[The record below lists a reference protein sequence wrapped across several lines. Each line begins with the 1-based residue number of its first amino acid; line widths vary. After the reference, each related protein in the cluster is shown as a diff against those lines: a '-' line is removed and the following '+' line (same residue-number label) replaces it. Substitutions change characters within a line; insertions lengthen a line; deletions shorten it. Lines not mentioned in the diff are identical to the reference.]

1 VIASFLLF
9 FPCVMA
15 GSCPS
20 DRDLRISFCEFSSGY
35 HHERI
40 NVTDKIS
47 LVVIIIIVIIIVII
61 IIVVVVVDGVTAVV
75 DQFTCRAGPSRKRP
89 RPSSSNEKAVTK
101 AELDRRAR
109 MARESQA
116 RAEQKQQEEK
126 KRSARSS

>member
-1 VIASFLLF
+1 
-9 FPCVMA
+9 MA

-61 IIVVVVVDGVTAVV
+61 IIVFGYI
-75 DQFTCRAGPSRKRP
+75 PSRCRVLAN
-89 RPSSSNEKAVTK
+89 RLQLVGAG
-101 AELDRRAR
+101 D
-109 MARESQA
+109 
-116 RAEQKQQEEK
+116 
-126 KRSARSS
+126 

>member
-1 VIASFLLF
+1 MIASFLLF

-47 LVVIIIIVIIIVII
+47 LVVII

>member
-1 VIASFLLF
+1 MIASFLLF

-47 LVVIIIIVIIIVII
+47 LVVIIIIVII

>member
-1 VIASFLLF
+1 
-9 FPCVMA
+9 MA

-47 LVVIIIIVIIIVII
+47 LVVIIIIVIIIVIIII

-116 RAEQKQQEEK
+116 RAEQKQQVEK

>member
-1 VIASFLLF
+1 MIASFLLF

-40 NVTDKIS
+40 NVTDRIS
-47 LVVIIIIVIIIVII
+47 VVVIIIIIVIIIIV
-61 IIVVVVVDGVTAVV
+61 VVVVVDGVTAVV

-89 RPSSSNEKAVTK
+89 RPSSSNEKAVTE
-101 AELDRRAR
+101 AELERRAR

>member
-47 LVVIIIIVIIIVII
+47 LVVII